1 MPDEI
6 EGQIV
11 KRKDYVDFMDFSPA
25 CLSLKAVVSAKV
37 KNVLEQIHVRKSEY
51 ILKRIKIDGIASDF
65 YLLFVPIIKDTE
77 FVYPKC
83 EFIDIYNEKCKVF
96 QNRKE
101 FYNDNDI
108 YFPKRITLTP
118 KYKNQDL
125 LYPQGSDVFFS
136 KRVLDAFA
144 DEKMAQVRKSVDSP
158 PDMLTERLS
167 SHGTCFPIKSSTFAS
182 WQRRLPNLTT
192 RYSYATCF
200 QKGCLT
206 PLKLP
211 MSMKSALVYT
221 MRRIRK
227 SAFFISILTNVTCA
241 MMCGMI

>member
-1 MPDEI
+1 MYYQITFTLDKRIRGRYEMPHTVKIKSKDFLDYMSEKNRNISMYFENKHDIYINMPNEI
-6 EGQIV
+6 EGQII

-96 QNRKE
+96 QNRQE
-101 FYNDNDI
+101 FYNDKEI

-118 KYKNQDL
+118 KYKDHDL
-125 LYPQGSDVFFS
+125 LYPQGSDVFF
-136 KRVLDAFA
+136 
-144 DEKMAQVRKSVDSP
+144 
-158 PDMLTERLS
+158 
-167 SHGTCFPIKSSTFAS
+167 
-182 WQRRLPNLTT
+182 
-192 RYSYATCF
+192 
-200 QKGCLT
+200 
-206 PLKLP
+206 
-211 MSMKSALVYT
+211 
-221 MRRIRK
+221 
-227 SAFFISILTNVTCA
+227 
-241 MMCGMI
+241 

>member
-1 MPDEI
+1 MSNDALTTPRIMYYQITFTLDKRIRGRYEMPHTVKIKSKDFLDYVSEKNRNILMYFKNEHDIYINMPDEI
-6 EGQIV
+6 EGQII

-118 KYKNQDL
+118 KYRNQDL

-144 DEKMAQVRKSVDSP
+144 DEKIVGYDIIR
-158 PDMLTERLS
+158 
-167 SHGTCFPIKSSTFAS
+167 GGCFYCTVE
-182 WQRRLPNLTT
+182 TT
-192 RYSYATCF
+192 DE
-200 QKGCLT
+200 
-206 PLKLP
+206 
-211 MSMKSALVYT
+211 
-221 MRRIRK
+221 I
-227 SAFFISILTNVTCA
+227 
-241 MMCGMI
+241 

>member
-1 MPDEI
+1 MPHTVKIKSKDFLDYMSEKNRNILMYFENEHDIYINMPDEI
-6 EGQIV
+6 EGQII

-118 KYKNQDL
+118 KYKN
-125 LYPQGSDVFFS
+125 
-136 KRVLDAFA
+136 
-144 DEKMAQVRKSVDSP
+144 
-158 PDMLTERLS
+158 
-167 SHGTCFPIKSSTFAS
+167 
-182 WQRRLPNLTT
+182 
-192 RYSYATCF
+192 
-200 QKGCLT
+200 
-206 PLKLP
+206 
-211 MSMKSALVYT
+211 
-221 MRRIRK
+221 
-227 SAFFISILTNVTCA
+227 
-241 MMCGMI
+241 

>member
-83 EFIDIYNEKCKVF
+83 EFIDIYNEKCKVLIGF
-96 QNRKE
+96 TNLSNASSVKYSAPS
-101 FYNDNDI
+101 FSYI
-108 YFPKRITLTP
+108 Y
-118 KYKNQDL
+118 
-125 LYPQGSDVFFS
+125 
-136 KRVLDAFA
+136 
-144 DEKMAQVRKSVDSP
+144 
-158 PDMLTERLS
+158 
-167 SHGTCFPIKSSTFAS
+167 
-182 WQRRLPNLTT
+182 
-192 RYSYATCF
+192 
-200 QKGCLT
+200 
-206 PLKLP
+206 
-211 MSMKSALVYT
+211 
-221 MRRIRK
+221 
-227 SAFFISILTNVTCA
+227 
-241 MMCGMI
+241 